1 MPSILLLLSLARTP
15 FLSIAGELVH
25 SQYYR
30 CPDRFVG
37 KRVLI
42 IGSGESGSDIT
53 NEISKV
59 ASKCAIAIR
68 GLHGHLIPRIQG
80 NGRVTDLNTNRVR
93 YSNPYIFGNYIGYVN
108 QQAKR

>member
-1 MPSILLLLSLARTP
+1 MYI
-15 FLSIAGELVH
+15 GELLH
-25 SQYYR
+25 SALYKS
-30 CPDRFVG
+30 PDRFTG

-42 IGSGESGSDIT
+42 IGAGESGSDIT

-80 NGRVTDLNTNRVR
+80 NYLSKCDD
-93 YSNPYIFGNYIGYVN
+93 F
-108 QQAKR
+108 

>member
-1 MPSILLLLSLARTP
+1 M
-15 FLSIAGELVH
+15 H

-30 CPDRFVG
+30 CPDRFTG

-42 IGSGESGSDIT
+42 IGAGESGSDIT

-59 ASKCAIAIR
+59 ASKCAIAVR

-80 NGRVTDLNTNRVR
+80 RPASLRGSALELKGEERERER
-93 YSNPYIFGNYIGYVN
+93 ES
-108 QQAKR
+108 Q

>member
-1 MPSILLLLSLARTP
+1 MITTASTD
-15 FLSIAGELVH
+15 FKYFTGELVH

-30 CPDRFVG
+30 CPDRFTG

-42 IGSGESGSDIT
+42 IGAGESGSDIT

-59 ASKCAIAIR
+59 ASKCAIAVR

-80 NGRVTDLNTNRVR
+80 ILASCRSSATVPNTTHIPPAVSSTTTSSRKHHIN
-93 YSNPYIFGNYIGYVN
+93 SEVN
-108 QQAKR
+108 

>member
-1 MPSILLLLSLARTP
+1 MFSLHAP
-15 FLSIAGELVH
+15 GELLH

-30 CPDRFVG
+30 SPDKFKG

-42 IGSGESGSDIT
+42 IGAGESGSDIT
-53 NEISKV
+53 HEISKV

-80 NGRVTDLNTNRVR
+80 RPPMMKATW
-93 YSNPYIFGNYIGYVN
+93 
-108 QQAKR
+108 

>member
-1 MPSILLLLSLARTP
+1 ML
-15 FLSIAGELVH
+15 GELLH

-30 CPDRFVG
+30 SPDKFKG

-42 IGSGESGSDIT
+42 IGAGESGSDIT
-53 NEISKV
+53 HEISKV

-80 NGRVTDLNTNRVR
+80 KPPMIKATW
-93 YSNPYIFGNYIGYVN
+93 
-108 QQAKR
+108 